1 MDIMAQLRA
10 PFAPEDIEWRVGQET
25 RDHTKV
31 SALAYLTSRA
41 VQQRLDDVFGPFGWA
56 TKYVKGPDGGVV
68 CELSCKGP
76 DGEWVTKA
84 DGATNTDFEAVKGGL
99 SSALKRAAV
108 HWGVGRYLYDLPMVW
123 CPLKPK
129 GQVYHRSKSGKTM
142 YWDPPKL
149 PAWALPKGD
158 SKPLPSEPKE
168 DDDAMQEWRDAISYA
183 QSVEQLLNLAKDL
196 ASLDVSDMVKG
207 PLRKLYT
214 DRMIALKE
222 KNNGE

>member
-1 MDIMAQLRA
+1 MDIMEQLRA
-10 PFAPEDIEWRVGQET
+10 PFAPEDIDWRVGQTT
-25 RDHTKV
+25 RNGDKV

-84 DGATNTDFEAVKGGL
+84 DGSPNTDIEAVKGGL

-108 HWGVGRYLYDLPMVW
+108 HWGIGRYLYDLPMVW
-123 CPLKPK
+123 CHLKPK
-129 GQVYHRSKSGKTM
+129 GQVYHRAKSGKGM

-149 PAWALPKGD
+149 PAWAMPKKAGAPAA
-158 SKPLPSEPKE
+158 SKPDQETGM
-168 DDDAMQEWRDAISYA
+168 DEWREAIENA
-183 QSVEQLLNLAKDL
+183 PSVEVLLDLGKDL
-196 ASLDVSDMVKG
+196 AALEVGNELKA
-207 PLRKLYT
+207 PLRRLYT
-214 DRMIALKE
+214 ERMIALKGQSD
-222 KNNGE
+222 GE

>member
-1 MDIMAQLRA
+1 MDIMAKLKA
-10 PFAPEDIEWRVGQET
+10 PFAPEDIEWRVGQTT
-25 RDHTKV
+25 RNGDKV

-84 DGATNTDFEAVKGGL
+84 DGSPNTDIEAVKGGL

-108 HWGVGRYLYDLPMVW
+108 HWGIGRYLYDLPMVW
-123 CPLKPK
+123 CHLKPK
-129 GQVYHRSKSGKTM
+129 GQIYHRSKSGKPA

-149 PAWALPKGD
+149 PAWALPKRDGAPAAT
-158 SKPLPSEPKE
+158 KPSQ
-168 DDDAMQEWRDAISYA
+168 DTGMDEWREAIETA
-183 QSVEQLLNLAKDL
+183 PSVDVLLDLGKDL
-196 ASLDVSDMVKG
+196 AALDVGNELKA
-207 PLRKLYT
+207 PLRRLYT
-214 DRMIALKE
+214 ERMIALKGQSD
-222 KNNGE
+222 GE